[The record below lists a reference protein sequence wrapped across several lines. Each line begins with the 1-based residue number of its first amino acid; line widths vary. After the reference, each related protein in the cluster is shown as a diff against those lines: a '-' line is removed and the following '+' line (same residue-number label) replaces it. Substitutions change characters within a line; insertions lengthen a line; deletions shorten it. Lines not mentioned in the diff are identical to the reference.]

1 MIFAIRIPV
10 RRSATE
16 TGAPAR
22 RATVPAFFVIP
33 TRMSETLHVLV
44 AACRHAQDIRKSR
57 FLAQAAPAQTVEQAM
72 AFLHEI
78 ADPAATHNCWAYR
91 IGQDYRFND
100 DGEPGGTA
108 GRPILQA
115 IEGSGVDR
123 VMVVV
128 TRWYGGIKL
137 GAGGLVRAYGG
148 TAAECLRLAERVPLV
163 AMARLGVRCSFADL
177 ALLKARC
184 PAWGARIERETFD
197 AGGATLE
204 LELPADRLD
213 EARTRIVDLTR
224 GQASVWSP
232 DDEARA

>member
-1 MIFAIRIPV
+1 MPD
-10 RRSATE
+10 S
-16 TGAPAR
+16 
-22 RATVPAFFVIP
+22 
-33 TRMSETLHVLV
+33 LHVLV
-44 AACRHAQDIRKSR
+44 AACRHVQDIRKSR
-57 FLAQAAPAQTVEQAM
+57 FLAQAAPVQTVEQAM
-72 AFLHEI
+72 EFLREV

-115 IEGSGVDR
+115 IESAGVDR

-163 AMARLGVRCSFADL
+163 AMARLAVHCAFADL

-184 PAWGARIERETFD
+184 PAWHARIERETFD
-197 AGGATLE
+197 AEGATLE

-213 EARTRIVDLTR
+213 EACARVVDLTR
-224 GQASVWSP
+224 GQGRVRRL
-232 DDEARA
+232 DDTPQDR